1 MLGKLFKSLQRT
13 RSNLATGMRKLF
25 GREQIDAAVIDEME
39 ELLYTADLGPAA
51 RELTEAVREANRKG
65 TLKTGAEMEPFV
77 KAELVAM
84 MGEAGEPLVIN
95 SKPYVVLVCGVNGS
109 GKTTSIAKL
118 ATLLGREGHKVMLA
132 ACDTFRAA
140 AVEQLTIWAER
151 LQIPIVKKQTGADPS
166 GLAFDAVKAALEQ
179 DIDVLIVDT
188 AGRLHTQKNLMAEL
202 DKIRRVLGKGCEGA
216 PHEVLLILDGTTG
229 QNAIAQAQQFGQAVN
244 VSSLMVTKLDGTARG
259 GAVVSIRRQLGLPV
273 RYIGL
278 GETPDD
284 IERFDPVAF
293 ADALFENT

>member
-1 MLGKLFKSLQRT
+1 MLGKLFKSLKKT
-13 RSNLATGMRKLF
+13 RANLATGMRKLF
-25 GREQIDAAVIDEME
+25 GREQIDAATIDEME

-51 RELTEAVREANRKG
+51 SEITEAVRAANRKG

-84 MGEAGEPLVIN
+84 MGEASEPLVVTH
-95 SKPYVVLVCGVNGS
+95 KPHVVLVCGVNGS

-118 ATLLGREGHKVMLA
+118 ATLLKNEGHQVMLA

-151 LQIPIVKKQTGADPS
+151 LAIPIVKKHTGADPS
-166 GLAFDAVKAALEQ
+166 GLAFDAVTAAKKQ
-179 DIDVLIVDT
+179 GIDVLIVDT

-202 DKIRRVLGKGCEGA
+202 DKIRRVLGKGCDGA

-229 QNAIAQAQQFGQAVN
+229 QNAIAQAHEFRKAVD
-244 VSSLMVTKLDGTARG
+244 VTSIMVTKLDGTARG
-259 GAVVSIRRQLGLPV
+259 GAVVSIRRQLELPV

-284 IERFDPVAF
+284 IERFNPVTF
-293 ADALFENT
+293 ADALFESP